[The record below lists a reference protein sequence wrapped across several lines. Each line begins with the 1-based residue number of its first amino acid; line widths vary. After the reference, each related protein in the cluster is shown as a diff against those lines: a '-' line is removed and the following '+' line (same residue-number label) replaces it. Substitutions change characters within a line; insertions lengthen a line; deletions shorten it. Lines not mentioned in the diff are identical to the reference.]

1 MSSEKTAVARNYALT
16 FREDGRVND
25 PVAAAVRVVSDLGLE
40 VGEPV
45 VLRDLR
51 STLVDLPPSGVLARV
66 WRSGVRDPVVVECEL
81 AVTAHL
87 AERGAAV
94 APPYDAPG
102 PFAVG
107 DWRVTLWRRLDHD
120 PDRELDGHL
129 AGEALREVHDLLAD
143 HPVDGL
149 PHFAR
154 LDEVRRILATLDPG
168 PEIAADLVE
177 LVDRAEEVVVRLD
190 VPLQPVHG
198 DAWLGNVL
206 RTPDGPVWT
215 DFELL
220 CLGPRELD
228 LACNEG
234 AARHRGRTPADDA
247 FLAGYGPYD
256 PDLLARVQPLE
267 LVPLTAWTFEL
278 ARDHPEHAEMARTRL
293 AWALAG
299 LREL

>member
-1 MSSEKTAVARNYALT
+1 VTVE
-16 FREDGRVND
+16 
-25 PVAAAVRVVSDLGLE
+25 PVDVAVRVASDLGLD

-45 VLRDLR
+45 VLRALR
-51 STLVDLPPSGVLARV
+51 STLVDLPPSDVLARV
-66 WRSGVRDPVVVECEL
+66 WRFDVRDPVVVEREL

-87 AERGAAV
+87 AACGAAV
-94 APPYDAPG
+94 APPYDVPG
-102 PFAVG
+102 PFVVG

-120 PDRELDGHL
+120 PDVELDGHA
-129 AGEALREVHDLLAD
+129 AGRALREVHELLAD
-143 HPVDGL
+143 QSVDGL

-154 LDEVRRILATLDPG
+154 LDEVRRVLATLDAG
-168 PEIAADLVE
+168 PDVAADLVE
-177 LVDRAEEVVVRLD
+177 LVERAEDATSRLD

-206 RTPDGPVWT
+206 WTPAGPVWT

-228 LACNEG
+228 LACNET
-234 AARHRGRTPADDA
+234 ASRHRGRTPADDA
-247 FLAGYGPYD
+247 FPVGYGPYD
-256 PDLLARVQPLE
+256 RDLLVRIQPLE

-278 ARDHPEHAEMARTRL
+278 ARNQPEHADLARIRL

-299 LREL
+299 LRALS

>member
-1 MSSEKTAVARNYALT
+1 MTDE
-16 FREDGRVND
+16 
-25 PVAAAVRVVSDLGLE
+25 PVAVAVRVATDLGLD

-45 VLRDLR
+45 VLRALR
-51 STLVDLPPSGVLARV
+51 STLVDLPPSGVVARV
-66 WRSGVRDPVVVECEL
+66 WRSDVREPVVVEREI
-81 AVTAHL
+81 AVTAYL
-87 AERGAAV
+87 ASGGAAV
-94 APPYDAPG
+94 APPYDVPG

-107 DWRVTLWRRLDHD
+107 DWRVTLWRRLEHD

-129 AGEALREVHDLLAD
+129 AGRALREVHDLLAD
-143 HPVDGL
+143 HPVEGL

-154 LDEVRRILATLDPG
+154 LDEVRRVLATLDPG
-168 PEIAADLVE
+168 ADVLADLVE
-177 LVDRAEEVVVRLD
+177 LVERAEEAVARLD
-190 VPLQPVHG
+190 VRLQPVHG

-206 RTPDGPVWT
+206 RTPGGPVWN

-228 LACNEG
+228 LACNES

-256 PDLLARVQPLE
+256 RDLLARVQPLE

-293 AWALAG
+293 AWALTG

>member
-1 MSSEKTAVARNYALT
+1 MGVKPPSGVT
-16 FREDGRVND
+16 GRMID
-25 PVAAAVRVVSDLGLE
+25 EPVAVAVRVATDVGLD

-45 VLRDLR
+45 VLRALR
-51 STLVDLPPSGVLARV
+51 STLVDLPPSGVVARV
-66 WRSGVRDPVVVECEL
+66 WRSGVREPVVVEREL

-87 AERGAAV
+87 ASCGAAV
-94 APPYDAPG
+94 APPYDVPG

-107 DWRVTLWRRLDHD
+107 DWRVTLWHRVDHD
-120 PDRELDGHL
+120 PDRELDGHA
-129 AGEALREVHDLLAD
+129 AGRALREVHDLLAD
-143 HPVDGL
+143 HFVDGL

-154 LDEVRRILATLDPG
+154 LDEVRRVIETLHAG
-168 PEIAADLVE
+168 PDMEADLVE
-177 LVDRAEEVVVRLD
+177 LLERAEDAVARLD

-206 RTPDGPVWT
+206 WTPAGPVWT

-228 LACNEG
+228 LACNET
-234 AARHRGRTPADDA
+234 ASRHRGRTPADDA

-256 PDLLARVQPLE
+256 RDLLARIQPLE
-267 LVPLTAWTFEL
+267 LVPLTAWTLEL
-278 ARDHPEHAEMARTRL
+278 ARDQPECADLARVRL

-299 LREL
+299 LRALS